1 MRRQTMSLRRYTLG
15 RHFHMHE
22 DEKISNPSLLKML
35 HLNSRDW
42 LLITLGCVGAV
53 VSGIVFPMWSIMYRQ
68 STEALKELNP
78 FEKSHPWAASFIAL
92 GIAAG
97 VGNFFQVC
105 CMPLEI
111 SKVSPKDKKI
121 FPQHLCFTVSG
132 DNLTN
137 KVRSL
142 TFKSILRQEIGW
154 FDQEQNSTANLSS
167 LLADDARNMQHVR

>member
-105 CMPLEI
+105 CMPLDI
-111 SKVSPKDKKI
+111 SKVSPKDKI
-121 FPQHLCFTVSG
+121 F
-132 DNLTN
+132 
-137 KVRSL
+137 
-142 TFKSILRQEIGW
+142 
-154 FDQEQNSTANLSS
+154 STAFVLHSI
-167 LLADDARNMQHVR
+167 R